1 MSSSFQ
7 SSSRGSLPAA
17 VEQTPL
23 VLQLLTHHTNLK
35 QDPFC
40 RNPLANRF
48 QLRRRNLLRTMR
60 DIQQHA
66 FELIKYGSQRR
77 VALLHRCLPVQA
89 ILFQQILRAPLL
101 GRDVHLLGT
110 RSVCGFGIRQFH
122 QHHFGAAEMFANS
135 HDQDALPNVGG
146 IRDRLR
152 RSYAAARQERHNYQ
166 RCHRCECRQTP
177 RLEQPVPA
185 RDSTRRLLA

>member
-1 MSSSFQ
+1 
-7 SSSRGSLPAA
+7 LPAHCRRLA
-17 VEQTPL
+17 ASPRRGRPWNGPSANSSPPVPL
-23 VLQLLTHHTNLK
+23 TLQRTQHTLRSEILRPCSEKPSRLLARFPLALSPQHSCLVPFSLRRSALSQRRLSRLPSVLQLLTHHTNLK

-66 FELIKYGSQRR
+66 FELIEYGSQRR

-110 RSVCGFGIRQFH
+110 R
-122 QHHFGAAEMFANS
+122 
-135 HDQDALPNVGG
+135 
-146 IRDRLR
+146 
-152 RSYAAARQERHNYQ
+152 
-166 RCHRCECRQTP
+166 
-177 RLEQPVPA
+177 
-185 RDSTRRLLA
+185 